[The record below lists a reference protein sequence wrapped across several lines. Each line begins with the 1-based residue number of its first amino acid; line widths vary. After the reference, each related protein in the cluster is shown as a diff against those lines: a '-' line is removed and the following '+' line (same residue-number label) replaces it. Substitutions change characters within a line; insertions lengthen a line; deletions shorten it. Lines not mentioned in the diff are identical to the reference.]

1 MFRKLNLS
9 VGVVIWACS
18 PSAEAASVSGQ
29 FVLGGKPL
37 APAEVA
43 AFRMRDQFNPRELE
57 TYVMLT
63 TRPVNKDKIK
73 DAIDPYAV
81 AINDPAAFGDGVD
94 YIALS
99 IHADGKTSLN
109 AHVGGVQYVDSSG
122 TIMGQ
127 QGSLSAACKENT
139 ATRIACTVK
148 TTKEVKPM
156 NGPAWTLDVSF
167 DAEVLSR
174 PAGKPMSKDGEAPGK
189 ALVAL
194 RAAVAG
200 DDLTKILALLA
211 PDKAKSYNED
221 YNTPAENLK
230 SIREILDARLPKQP
244 KITGGEWLADD
255 HALLEVEGMPFA
267 STRMLYLV
275 EMRRIDGVWLWEDS
289 SPAGMLP

>member
-1 MFRKLNLS
+1 MFRKHNLFFA
-9 VGVVIWACS
+9 VVASACS
-18 PSAEAASVSGQ
+18 LSAEAASVSGQ
-29 FVLGGKPL
+29 FALGGKPL
-37 APAEVA
+37 KPTEVA
-43 AFRMRDQFNPRELE
+43 AFRMRDQFHPRDLE

-63 TRPVNKDKIK
+63 TKPVNKDKIK
-73 DAIDPYAV
+73 DSIDPYAV

-99 IHADGKTSLN
+99 ISADGKTGLN

-127 QGSLSAACKENT
+127 QGSLSAICKENT

-156 NGPAWTLDVSF
+156 DGPAWTLDVSF
-167 DAEVLSR
+167 DTEVLSR
-174 PAGKPMSKDGEAPGK
+174 PAGKPMAKDGEAPGK
-189 ALVAL
+189 ALIAL
-194 RAAVAG
+194 RSAVAG
-200 DDLTKILALLA
+200 NDFAKILALLA

-230 SIREILDARLPKQP
+230 SAKEILDARLPKQL

-255 HALLEVEGMPFA
+255 HALLEVEGVPYA
-267 STRMLYLV
+267 NGRMLYLV
-275 EMRRIDGVWLWEDS
+275 DMRRIDGAWLWEDS
-289 SPAGMLP
+289 SPAGMLQ